1 VSSLQEDVRN
11 LLKLLY
17 SMSPAYNSVVQAL
30 FILPQRARVLMGMY
44 PELMEKEEELMEL
57 FSLRYSE
64 KGFME
69 ASHGGLGHHLASL
82 YRRLFGILANAKTRS
97 LLLSLANISEE
108 EFKELDPLR
117 AWMEVS
123 LKYLAE
129 VNKDAL
135 KLLDIVVT
143 KLSDKESVHLDE
155 IRQAASDIKNFDA
168 LMRILDNFFLLPYE
182 GSSWVYQRGCSL
194 LLDVYSDLRSRLK
207 EMLR

>member
-64 KGFME
+64 RGLME
-69 ASHGGLGHHLASL
+69 AREGLGYHLASL
-82 YRRLFGILANAKTRS
+82 YRRFFRILADAKTRG

-108 EFKELDPLR
+108 EFREFDPLR
-117 AWMEVS
+117 AWIEVS

-129 VNKDAL
+129 VSKDAL
-135 KLLDIVVT
+135 KLLDIVAT
-143 KLSDKESVHLDE
+143 KLSDKESVSLDE
-155 IRQAASDIKNFDA
+155 IRRAASDIKNFDA
-168 LMRILDNFFLLPYE
+168 LMETLKRFFLLPYE
-182 GSSWVYQRGCSL
+182 EPSWIYRRDCPL
-194 LLDVYSDLRSRLK
+194 LLDVYSDLRSRLR